1 MSSSYCGTRSRRLLG
16 APLNTPFA
24 EISQVQ
30 VCHSLL
36 LCYLSYSNFYCPV
49 NAVSILFL
57 ELLCHSSSYTAMAL
71 GCSTEKLK
79 AKLLLE

>member
-16 APLNTPFA
+16 APLNTLFA

-57 ELLCHSSSYTAMAL
+57 ELLCHSSSYTDMAL

>member
-1 MSSSYCGTRSRRLLG
+1 MSSNYCGIRSRRLLG

-24 EISQVQ
+24 EISKMQ

-36 LCYLSYSNFYCPV
+36 LCCLSYSNFYCPV
-49 NAVSILFL
+49 SSASILCL
-57 ELLCHSSSYTAMAL
+57 EARCHSSSYTDKTV
-71 GCSTEKLK
+71 GCSTEKLE